1 MDHFFVTRYQNVSQ
15 NYERGVFMGF
25 KVGLLGVGP
34 VGDTI
39 VRVLHERKFPI
50 DGELVVMATSERE
63 ETLADEIFT
72 VRKIE
77 ENVFRGLD
85 LVFFAGKEGA
95 KGASMQWG
103 ETAVKSGCVV
113 IDNGGDF
120 RMYPDYPLVV
130 PEVNMDA
137 VTKDTRYICNPNCST
152 IQMVVALAPL
162 HRIAR
167 LYRVVVSTYQSVSGH
182 GGAAMELLKRQTN
195 QVLRGEELE
204 NDPSIFS
211 QPVAFDC
218 IPHIDRFL
226 ENGYTKEEIKMVN
239 ETRKIFNEPNLLI
252 NPTTVRVPVFVGHSE
267 SINAEFMLP
276 MDKEK
281 ALEILSNPELSP
293 GIVVMDGKSDDKD
306 AVGIRNDI
314 YECKYPVTRDLCKDS
329 YKDSVMVGR
338 VRNDTTR
345 KNAINLW
352 CVSDNLRKGAATNA
366 VQIAEEMVK
375 LGYL

>member
-1 MDHFFVTRYQNVSQ
+1 
-15 NYERGVFMGF
+15 
-25 KVGLLGVGP
+25 
-34 VGDTI
+34 
-39 VRVLHERKFPI
+39 
-50 DGELVVMATSERE
+50 
-63 ETLADEIFT
+63 
-72 VRKIE
+72 
-77 ENVFRGLD
+77 
-85 LVFFAGKEGA
+85 
-95 KGASMQWG
+95 MQWG
-103 ETAVKSGCVV
+103 ETAIKSGCTV

-120 RMYPDYPLVV
+120 RMYPNYPLVV

-137 VTKDTRYICNPNCST
+137 ITKDTRYICNPNCST

-182 GGAAMELLKRQTN
+182 GGTAMELLRKQTN
-195 QVLRGEELE
+195 QVLSGEKLE

-211 QPVAFDC
+211 HPIAFDC
-218 IPHIDRFL
+218 IPHIDRFM
-226 ENGYTKEEIKMVN
+226 ENGYTKEEMKMVN

-252 NPTTVRVPVFVGHSE
+252 NPTNVRVPVFVGHSE
-267 SINAEFMLP
+267 SINAEFMFP

-281 ALEILSNPELSP
+281 ALEILLNPELSP
-293 GIVVMDGKSDDKD
+293 GIVVIDGKNENKD
-306 AVGIRNDI
+306 AAEIRNDV
-314 YECKYPVTRDLCKDS
+314 YERKYPITRDLHMDS

-338 VRNDTTR
+338 IRNDTTT

-366 VQIAEEMVK
+366 VQIAEEMLK